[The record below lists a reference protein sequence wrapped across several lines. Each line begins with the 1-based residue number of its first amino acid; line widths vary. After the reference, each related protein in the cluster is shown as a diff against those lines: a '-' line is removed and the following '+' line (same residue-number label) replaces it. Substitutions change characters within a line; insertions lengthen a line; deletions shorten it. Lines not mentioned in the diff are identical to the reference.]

1 MRTLRLIFSLLACAF
16 ATGAAAQYPD
26 KPIRLIVPQA
36 PGSATDTVA
45 RILGAELGKELGQ
58 QVVIDNR
65 PGGALTLGLDLTAKA
80 DPDGYTICMGPIGA
94 LAINRHMVAKLP
106 YDIERDL
113 QPIALVTRGHLL
125 LAVSPTLPF
134 KSVQEIIDYA
144 KQNPGKLL
152 NASSSNGSPGHVGG
166 ELFKYM
172 SGTDIVHV
180 PYRGGAAAINDLIAG
195 RVHLMFE
202 SLNSIAPHAKA
213 GTVRPLAV
221 SGARRSPGF
230 PDLPTVA
237 EAGVPGY
244 EAPTWSGVIAP
255 AGVPRP
261 IIDKLN
267 AGINKAIEL
276 ADLPRPLRLDRRRAG
291 RRLARRVCRS
301 DQEGFRQVGGCDP
314 AGGGAARLDARYVA
328 GTACRSLFGRAGAN
342 ANEEVG
348 CPVPPCQ
355 RATIPPATSRE
366 CWSESPMSRP

>member
-1 MRTLRLIFSLLACAF
+1 MRSLRLIPLLLACVF

-26 KPIRLIVPQA
+26 KPIKLIVPQA
-36 PGSATDTVA
+36 AGSATDTVA
-45 RILGAELGKELGQ
+45 RILGAELAKEVGQ
-58 QVVIDNR
+58 QIIIDNR
-65 PGGALTLGLDLTAKA
+65 PGGALTLGIDLTAKS

-134 KSVQEIIDYA
+134 QSVQEIVDYA

-202 SLNSIAPHAKA
+202 SLNSIAPHAKS

-244 EAPTWSGVIAP
+244 AAPTWSGVIAP

-261 IIDKLN
+261 IIERLN
-267 AGINKAIEL
+267 AAINRAIASQIFRNRFASIGDEP
-276 ADLPRPLRLDRRRAG
+276 AGGSPEDFAEVIRSDSAKWGDVIRRAG
-291 RRLARRVCRS
+291 
-301 DQEGFRQVGGCDP
+301 
-314 AGGGAARLDARYVA
+314 ARLD
-328 GTACRSLFGRAGAN
+328 
-342 ANEEVG
+342 
-348 CPVPPCQ
+348 
-355 RATIPPATSRE
+355 
-366 CWSESPMSRP
+366 

>member
-1 MRTLRLIFSLLACAF
+1 MQSLRLIPLLLACGF

-26 KPIRLIVPQA
+26 KPIKLIVPQA
-36 PGSATDTVA
+36 AGSATDTVA
-45 RILGAELGKELGQ
+45 RILGAELAKEVGQ
-58 QVVIDNR
+58 QIIIDNR
-65 PGGALTLGLDLTAKA
+65 PGGALTLGVDLTAKA

-134 KSVQEIIDYA
+134 QSVQEIIDYA

-202 SLNSIAPHAKA
+202 SLNSIAPHAKS

-244 EAPTWSGVIAP
+244 AAPTWSGVIAP

-267 AGINKAIEL
+267 AAINRAI
-276 ADLPRPLRLDRRRAG
+276 ASQIFKDRFASIGDEPAGGSPEDFAEVIRSDSAKWGDVIRRAG
-291 RRLARRVCRS
+291 
-301 DQEGFRQVGGCDP
+301 
-314 AGGGAARLDARYVA
+314 ARLD
-328 GTACRSLFGRAGAN
+328 
-342 ANEEVG
+342 
-348 CPVPPCQ
+348 
-355 RATIPPATSRE
+355 
-366 CWSESPMSRP
+366 

>member
-1 MRTLRLIFSLLACAF
+1 MRSLRLFLLLLACAF

-58 QVVIDNR
+58 QIVIDNR

-267 AGINKAIEL
+267 AGINKAIGSQTF
-276 ADLPRPLRLDRRRAG
+276 RDRFASIGDEPAGGTPEEFAEVIRTDSAKWGDVIRRAG
-291 RRLARRVCRS
+291 
-301 DQEGFRQVGGCDP
+301 
-314 AGGGAARLDARYVA
+314 ARLD
-328 GTACRSLFGRAGAN
+328 
-342 ANEEVG
+342 
-348 CPVPPCQ
+348 
-355 RATIPPATSRE
+355 
-366 CWSESPMSRP
+366 